1 MRLDVFVQGQ
11 RVAWLDANGD
21 FEHIL
26 TYLPEADPGNFVSL
40 LMPVRSKSWTWP
52 ELHPFFQMNLPEGYL
67 LKILQERFGPHI
79 GAQPL
84 SLLAVVGR
92 NTIGRVQVV
101 PEGAALARPP
111 TPMDVRDLL
120 QGDHSEEA
128 FLSLVREYAESGVSG
143 VYPKFLSPPDDQHSA
158 RVTIPTQRYI
168 VKSSS
173 ARMPFVALVE
183 HLSMEVARRSG
194 VPTATTTVSQDG
206 QILLVE
212 RFDVDP
218 EGRPLYGFEDFCGL
232 LGLRPANKYETTWER
247 ILKQTRALVPPA
259 RHTQALG
266 QLATILLLT
275 HALRNADCHAKNI
288 AVRYTTKD
296 DVQIAPVC
304 DMLTTQAFAD
314 FELNPPGLS
323 FLGKKTWTPGK
334 NLPRFLQA
342 QMGLPLREQKS
353 LVERIG
359 DAQVEVAQEALRWM
373 QEQPEFTETGYRM
386 LRAWNEGIRGLY
398 DARLYALPIREPGI
412 PTTDALPPTR
422 QKHQVIGRSPLL
434 GPRGSV

>member
-1 MRLDVFVQGQ
+1 MRLDVPVRGQ
-11 RVAWLDANGD
+11 RVAWLDASGD
-21 FEHIL
+21 FEHVL
-26 TYLPEADPGNFVSL
+26 TYLPEADPERFASL
-40 LMPVRSKSWTWP
+40 LMPVRSKSWVWP

-67 LKILQERFGPHI
+67 LNILQERFGPHI

-101 PEGAALARPP
+101 PEGAALTRPP
-111 TPMDVRDLL
+111 TPMDVRELL

-143 VYPKFLSPPDDQHSA
+143 VYPKFLSPPDDPHAA

-194 VPTATTTVSQDG
+194 VPTATTTVSQVG

-218 EGRPLYGFEDFCGL
+218 EGRPFYGFEDFCAL
-232 LGLRPANKYETTWER
+232 LASRPANKYETTWER
-247 ILKQTRALVPPA
+247 ITKQMRALVSPA
-259 RHTQALG
+259 HHALALK
-266 QLATILLLT
+266 QLATTLLLT
-275 HALRNADCHAKNI
+275 YALRNADCHAKNI
-288 AVRYTTKD
+288 ALRYTGKS
-296 DVQIAPVC
+296 DVHLAPVY

-314 FELNPPGLS
+314 FALNSPGLS

-342 QMGLPLREQKS
+342 QMGLSLREQKS
-353 LVERIG
+353 LVECIG
-359 DAQVEVAQEALRWM
+359 DAQVTVSREALQWV
-373 QEQPEFTETGYRM
+373 QERPEFAETGRRM
-386 LRAWNEGIRGLY
+386 LQAWDEGMRSLY
-398 DARLYALPIREPGI
+398 DARVYALPLPEPGI
-412 PTTDALPPTR
+412 PTSGALAPASR
-422 QKHQVIGRSPLL
+422 KRRVIGRSPLL
-434 GPRGSV
+434 GPRGSM